1 MTLTHLQHGIYSGTS
16 LNRHSQKWPPCL
28 CGHFDAVLVEE
39 PLLQYLRILQNVL
52 FREVDSFFGPCIT
65 WTVQNLLDNMDA
77 HMPLTQ
83 DCPPSLSESTTTALV
98 RLVQA
103 SC

>member
-1 MTLTHLQHGIYSGTS
+1 MRYSVKRT
-16 LNRHSQKWPPCL
+16 
-28 CGHFDAVLVEE
+28 V
-39 PLLQYLRILQNVL
+39 
-52 FREVDSFFGPCIT
+52 FFGPCIT
-65 WTVQNLLDNMDA
+65 WTVQNLLDNTDA